1 MSSFFT
7 WIKKE
12 LGYIK
17 DSFPEIIKGF
27 ILFIL
32 AFSGLGCA
40 LVLRYLGYNGTI
52 ITFLGIATEFVGLIL
67 CFFVFKGYLKPRE
80 EPGPTKKK
88 EIRTK

>member
-1 MSSFFT
+1 MSSLFT

-12 LGYIK
+12 LRYII

-40 LVLRYLGYNGTI
+40 IILRYLGYDGTI
-52 ITFLGIATEFVGLIL
+52 ITFLGIATEFLALIL
-67 CFFVFKGYLKPRE
+67 CFFMFKGYLKPRE
-80 EPGPTKKK
+80 EAEGPKKK